1 MDFLQ
6 KHLFSS
12 LITVGALGTLSTAVV
27 RPEYISV
34 AMSATGG
41 LLTGASVASEIRRK
55 SEEDAVEAAKVA
67 KVFNY
72 LYEQNKG
79 LLIPE
84 QLAFNSDIPF
94 DKAKTI
100 LAALAESQ
108 GGQAIPTENSVMF
121 KLPHPENVLDQLTAN
136 ATAWA
141 ESRNTALAS
150 ENAALKQQL
159 GMVQNVIAK
168 MNQLS
173 TPGQVPV
180 SPAESQDPWQN
191 LIK

>member
-12 LITVGALGTLSTAVV
+12 LVLVGAAGTLSTAVV

-41 LLTGASVASEIRRK
+41 MLAGASVANEYRRK
-55 SEEDAVEAAKVA
+55 SEENAVEAAKVA
-67 KVFNY
+67 KVFTY

-84 QLAFNSDIPF
+84 QLAFNADISF
-94 DKAKTI
+94 DKAKVF
-100 LAALAESQ
+100 LSALAESE
-108 GGQAIPTENSVMF
+108 GGQEIPTEKSVMY
-121 KLPHPENVLDQLTAN
+121 KMPHPENVLDQLTAN

-141 ESRNTALAS
+141 ENRNTALVN
-150 ENAALKQQL
+150 ENMTLKQQL
-159 GMVQNVIAK
+159 AMVQNVITK
-168 MNQLS
+168 MNQV
-173 TPGQVPV
+173 TTQQQAAVAAPD
-180 SPAESQDPWQN
+180 SPDPWKN